1 MVVTMHAT
9 DLIMF
14 ITFHSGHTILSLQL
28 GNGHQKTAN
37 GFKNTG
43 RANGFSEQSI
53 YHTRNY
59 KVSQV
64 QDQDSKGVLV
74 GVAV

>member
-9 DLIMF
+9 ERIMF

-28 GNGHQKTAN
+28 GNGHQKTAD

-43 RANGFSEQSI
+43 RADGFSHYESQSFSAPEP
-53 YHTRNY
+53 R
-59 KVSQV
+59 
-64 QDQDSKGVLV
+64 L
-74 GVAV
+74 